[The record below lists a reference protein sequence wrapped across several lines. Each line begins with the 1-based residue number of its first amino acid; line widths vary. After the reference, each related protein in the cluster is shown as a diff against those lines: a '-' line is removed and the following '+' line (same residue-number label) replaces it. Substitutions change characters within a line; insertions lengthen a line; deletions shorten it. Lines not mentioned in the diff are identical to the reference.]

1 MPGVYPI
8 SSLNQSLNEIITNA
22 GGINKYGDVD
32 GSYLIRIKS
41 QLKLS
46 NSNISNQEKVL
57 NEIYY

>member
-1 MPGVYPI
+1 VPGVYPI
-8 SSLNQSLNEIITNA
+8 SSLNQNLNEIIIKA

-46 NSNISNQEKVL
+46 NNNKSNKIRYSMKF
-57 NEIYY
+57 IK